1 MGAVSVLDRVTKRT
15 PAANGTTPL
24 PGDGVIVDAAAVKRR
39 SAWETVQLARNQKRP
54 HTLDVVERVFTGF
67 QELHGDRLFRDDP
80 AVIAGLAFLDGRPV
94 AVVGHQKGSTTEENI
109 ARNFG
114 MPNPEGF
121 RKALRVMK
129 LAEKFGLPVVSLVDT
144 SGAYPGPEAE
154 ERGQHEA
161 IARNILEMT
170 RLRTPIVVV
179 VLGEGGS
186 GGALALAVGDVVL
199 AMESSIYSV
208 ISPEGAAAILWRTNA
223 EAERAAKALRLTAPD
238 LLERGVVDGVI
249 AEPAEGA
256 HTDHDAVAKAIGAA
270 VRAQFERLTGI
281 ATDDLLA
288 LRYERYRNMG
298 VLSEPE
304 VAAPPPKRPWW
315 RRLMGR

>member
-1 MGAVSVLDRVTKRT
+1 MSVLDRMTKRT
-15 PAANGTTPL
+15 PTNGNGVSL
-24 PGDGVIVDAAAVKRR
+24 GDGVIVDAASVKRR
-39 SAWETVQLARNQKRP
+39 NAWETVQLARNQKRP
-54 HTLDVVERVFTGF
+54 HTLDVIGRVFTAF
-67 QELHGDRLFRDDP
+67 QELHGDHLFRDDP
-80 AVIAGLAFLDGRPV
+80 AIIAGLALLDGRPV

-109 ARNFG
+109 ERNFG

-199 AMESSIYSV
+199 ALENAIYSV

-238 LLERGVVDGVI
+238 LLERGIIDGII
-249 AEPAEGA
+249 AEPADGA
-256 HTDHDAVAKAIGAA
+256 HTDHDAVGKAVGAA
-270 VRAQFERLTGI
+270 IRAQLERLTRV

-288 LRYERYRNMG
+288 LRYERYRGMG
-298 VLSEPE
+298 VLREPDLP
-304 VAAPPPKRPWW
+304 AAPPKRSWW
-315 RRLMGR
+315 RRLIGR